1 MRDGMAQRND
11 GTPVTG
17 RRIGTRAGTRVGIEP
32 TRGLASDDHPVIA
45 AVISGALDA
54 AGDVAYAWDIASDSV
69 SWAGGAAALL
79 GPASEIATG
88 EGLRARIEAEDRPRR
103 RAALAQ
109 HIEAGVSFDC
119 DYRLRLADGSVHW
132 VHDRGRVERDADG
145 MPACLRGILRVIDR
159 HKAHEIELEHQAHV
173 DPLTGLA
180 SRHRLREALA
190 ACACACACAGAGAG
204 RGVGGGA
211 LYLAVGIDKLGLIND
226 AMGHAAADAVVREVA
241 CRLRRALRPGDAVGR
256 AGGDI
261 FGVVLARC
269 PDDDMAQAA
278 EALLRAVRDEPVE
291 TPAGPI
297 LVTVSIGGVAMDA
310 APAGDDAGRLDQI
323 GLDQT
328 MTWAETAL
336 LEAKRQG
343 GDGFWP
349 HGVTSRHRNGLRN
362 ALAVGQTVKAALQ
375 ADALCFAFQPVVGA
389 GGAADVA
396 FHECLLRLIRADGE
410 PVPAGSFMEA
420 VERLGMARRLDHHTL
435 DLAVRELERHP
446 GVTLSV
452 NLSATTTAD
461 RSWLAALDGRLGG
474 RPDLARRLI
483 VEITE
488 TAAIEDLDET
498 AAFLASV
505 RALGCRTAL
514 DDFGAGYLSYRHLK
528 ALPVD
533 IVKIDGSFV
542 REMKDGPD
550 ALLFIRTLV
559 GLANGFGL
567 TTVAECVEDDWQADI
582 LRGEG
587 VRLLQGHRFGQ
598 PSLERAWMIPEMI
611 PGMSP
616 VPVAAD

>member
-1 MRDGMAQRND
+1 MN
-11 GTPVTG
+11 G
-17 RRIGTRAGTRVGIEP
+17 RRIGMGIGMGIGVGIDIGNVP
-32 TRGLASDDHPVIA
+32 IDGLASGEHPTIA
-45 AVISGALDA
+45 TVISAALDA

-69 SWAGGAAALL
+69 SWAGSAVALL

-88 EGLRARIEAEDRPRR
+88 EGLRARIEAEDLPRR
-103 RAALAQ
+103 RVALSQ
-109 HIEAGVSFDC
+109 HIEAGSSFDC

-145 MPACLRGILRVIDR
+145 MPVCLRGILRVIDR
-159 HKAHEIELEHQAHV
+159 HKAYEVELEHQAHV

-180 SRHRLREALA
+180 NRHRLREALA
-190 ACACACACAGAGAG
+190 ATCTGGGAGVE
-204 RGVGGGA
+204 RGA
-211 LYLAVGIDKLGLIND
+211 LYLAGGIDKLGLVND

-241 CRLRRALRPGDAVGR
+241 CRLQRALRSGDTVGR

-261 FGVVLARC
+261 FGVVLPRC
-269 PDDDMAQAA
+269 PDDDMGQAA
-278 EALLRAVRDEPVE
+278 EALMRAVRDEPVE

-297 LVTVSIGGVAMDA
+297 LVTVSIGGVAMGG
-310 APAGDDAGRLDQI
+310 APAGEGAD
-323 GLDQT
+323 GLDHV
-328 MTWAETAL
+328 MTRAETAL

-389 GGAADVA
+389 DGPADVA

-410 PVPAGSFMEA
+410 PVPAGCFMEA

-435 DLAVRELERHP
+435 ELAVRELERHP
-446 GVTLSV
+446 AVTLSV

-461 RSWLAALDGRLGG
+461 RSWLAALERRLGG

-483 VEITE
+483 VEVTE
-488 TAAIEDLDET
+488 TAAIADLEET
-498 AAFLASV
+498 SAFLASV

-542 REMKDGPD
+542 REMKDAPD

-598 PSLERAWMIPEMI
+598 PSLERAWMSPGMIPET
-611 PGMSP
+611 SP
-616 VPVAAD
+616 ASVAAD

>member
-1 MRDGMAQRND
+1 MQDGMARRTD
-11 GTPVTG
+11 GIPMSG
-17 RRIGTRAGTRVGIEP
+17 RRIGMQP
-32 TRGLASDDHPVIA
+32 TGGFASGDD
-45 AVISGALDA
+45 AVLTAALDA
-54 AGDVAYAWDIASDSV
+54 SGDVAYAWDIASDSV

-88 EGLRARIEAEDRPRR
+88 EGLRARIEPEDRPRR
-103 RAALAQ
+103 RVALSQ
-109 HIEAGVSFDC
+109 HIEAGSTFDC

-145 MPACLRGILRVIDR
+145 MPVCLRGILRVIDR
-159 HKAHEIELEHQAHV
+159 HKAYEVELEHQAHV

-180 SRHRLREALA
+180 NRHRLREALGA
-190 ACACACACAGAGAG
+190 ACGRAGAGADAA
-204 RGVGGGA
+204 RGA
-211 LYLAVGIDKLGLIND
+211 LYLAVGIDKLGLVND

-241 CRLRRALRPGDAVGR
+241 RRLQRALRPGDAVGR

-261 FGVVLARC
+261 FGVVLPRC

-278 EALLRAVRDEPVE
+278 EILLRAVREEPVE

-297 LVTVSIGGVAMDA
+297 LVTVSIGGVPMGA
-310 APAGDDAGRLDQI
+310 APAGDDAGGPDQI
-323 GLDQT
+323 ALDQT
-328 MTWAETAL
+328 MTRAETAL
-336 LEAKRQG
+336 QEAKRQG

-375 ADALCFAFQPVVGA
+375 ADALRFAFQPVVGA
-389 GGAADVA
+389 DGAAEVV

-410 PVPAGSFMEA
+410 PVPAGSFMAA

-435 DLAVRELERHP
+435 DLAVRELEQHP
-446 GVTLSV
+446 AVTLSV

-461 RSWLAALDGRLGG
+461 RSWLSALEGRVGG

-488 TAAIEDLDET
+488 TAAIADLDET
-498 AAFLASV
+498 AAFLAAV
-505 RALGCRTAL
+505 RAFGCRTAL

-567 TTVAECVEDDWQADI
+567 TTVAECVEDDGQADI

-587 VRLLQGHRFGQ
+587 VRLLQGHRFGR
-598 PSLERAWMIPEMI
+598 PSLERAWMAPKIAA
-611 PGMSP
+611 SP
-616 VPVAAD
+616 LAAD